1 MQKKTGRFTFK
12 VPDGHEQQ
20 GTTIEKEFPYD
31 EVDNE
36 PEATD
41 MLETRKW
48 NIVSMVNE
56 KLKSS
61 ARSNSY
67 QNALMPYRRDEETF
81 SPEKIRTRMI
91 RDYIRMGIP
100 EDVAVAQIDGVLK
113 AQASQVA

>member
-1 MQKKTGRFTFK
+1 MQKKTGKFTFK

-20 GTTIEKEFPYD
+20 GSTVEKEFPYD

-36 PEATD
+36 SEATD
-41 MLETRKW
+41 VLKIRKW
-48 NIVSMVNE
+48 NVVSMVNE

-67 QNALMPYRRDEETF
+67 QNALMPYRPSEVSQED
-81 SPEKIRTRMI
+81 IRVRMI

-100 EDVAVAQIDGVLK
+100 EDVAIAQIDGVLK